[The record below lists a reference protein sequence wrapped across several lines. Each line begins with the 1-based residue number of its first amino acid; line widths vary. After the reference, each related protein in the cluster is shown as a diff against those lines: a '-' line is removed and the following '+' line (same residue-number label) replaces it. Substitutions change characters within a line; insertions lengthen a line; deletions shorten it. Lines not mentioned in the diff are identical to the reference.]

1 MEFRQ
6 CENEICQLRFPA
18 EAAEMVGNACPKC
31 GSLTTPIDTRLGSES
46 YQRKE
51 DRVAKRKIVAILD
64 NIRSAYNVGSIIRTA
79 DGVGLSHLYFCG
91 ITAPQDHPR
100 IAKTALGSERVVDIT
115 HHPNGYLLAEKLKA
129 SGYYLIALESDPMAI
144 SVFNPG
150 LILPDQPLALIIGN
164 EISGIDPGI
173 LDLCQVIV
181 DLPMIGI
188 KQSLN
193 VVVAF
198 GIAVYH
204 LRYRLANSKK
214 ENYFDK

>member
-6 CENEICQLRFPA
+6 CENENCQLRFPA
-18 EAAEMVGNACPKC
+18 EAAEMVGPACPRC
-31 GSLTTPIDTRLGSES
+31 GGATTPIHSKLGTES
-46 YQRKE
+46 IQRKE
-51 DRVAKRKIVAILD
+51 SRAVNRKIVAILD

-79 DGVGLSHLYFCG
+79 DGAGLSHLYFCG

-115 HHPNGYLLAEKLKA
+115 HHPNGYLLTEKLKA
-129 SGYYLIALESDPMAI
+129 SGFYLIALERDLKAI
-144 SVFNPG
+144 SVFDQD
-150 LILPDQPLALIIGN
+150 LALPDQPLALIIGN

-204 LRYRLANSKK
+204 LRYRLSNS
-214 ENYFDK
+214 

>member
-6 CENEICQLRFPA
+6 CENESCQLRFPA
-18 EAAEMVGNACPKC
+18 EAAEMVGSACPRC
-31 GSLTTPIDTRLGSES
+31 GSVTTPIHSKPDSES
-46 YQRKE
+46 FQRKE
-51 DRVAKRKIVAILD
+51 GRVANRKIVAVLD

-79 DGVGLSHLYFCG
+79 DGAGLSHLYFCG

-100 IAKTALGSERVVDIT
+100 LAKTALGSERVVDIT
-115 HHPNGYLLAEKLKA
+115 HHPNGYLLSEKLKA
-129 SGYYLIALESDPMAI
+129 SGYYLIALERDQKSI
-144 SVFNPG
+144 SVFDPDLVLPG
-150 LILPDQPLALIIGN
+150 QALALIIGN

-173 LDLCQVIV
+173 LDLCQMIV

-204 LRYRLANSKK
+204 LRYRLSNS
-214 ENYFDK
+214 

>member
-6 CENEICQLRFPA
+6 CKNERCQLRFPS
-18 EAAEMVGNACPKC
+18 EAAEMVGNACPRC
-31 GSLTTPIDTRLGSES
+31 GCVTTPIDSKQGSENS
-46 YQRKE
+46 QRE
-51 DRVAKRKIVAILD
+51 RGQVADRKIVAILD
-64 NIRSAYNVGSIIRTA
+64 NIRSAYNVGSVIRTA
-79 DGVGLSHLYFCG
+79 DGAGLSHLYFCG
-91 ITAPQDHPR
+91 ITPPQDHPR

-115 HHPNGYLLAEKLKA
+115 HHPNGYLLAEELKA
-129 SGYYLIALESDPMAI
+129 SGFYLIALESAPKAI
-144 SVFNPG
+144 SVFDPN
-150 LILPDQPLALIIGN
+150 LVLPDQTLALIIGN

-181 DLPMIGI
+181 DLPMMGV

-204 LRYRLANSKK
+204 LRYRLSNIQKANYK
-214 ENYFDK
+214 DK